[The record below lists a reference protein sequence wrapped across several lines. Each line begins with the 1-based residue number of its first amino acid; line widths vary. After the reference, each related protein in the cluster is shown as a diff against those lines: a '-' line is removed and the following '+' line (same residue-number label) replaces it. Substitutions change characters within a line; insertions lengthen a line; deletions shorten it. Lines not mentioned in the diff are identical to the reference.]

1 MDKMN
6 IRDYP
11 LSHTIL
17 ILLTKVMDKMNIKD
31 YPLSHTILILLR
43 KDMDKMNI
51 RDYHLDKVKEQHIY
65 YYFTF

>member
-6 IRDYP
+6 ITDYP

-17 ILLTKVMDKMNIKD
+17 ILLTKDMDKMNIKD

>member
-1 MDKMN
+1 MN

-11 LSHTIL
+11 LSHTML
-17 ILLTKVMDKMNIKD
+17 ILLRKDMDKMNIRD